1 MRADYMN
8 PFDREWLKRHAL
20 ELFRKHGQPIDTF
33 DEEGGWVTGDGK
45 LPYVFLTF
53 PML

>member
-1 MRADYMN
+1 MN
-8 PFDREWLKRHAL
+8 REWLKRHAL